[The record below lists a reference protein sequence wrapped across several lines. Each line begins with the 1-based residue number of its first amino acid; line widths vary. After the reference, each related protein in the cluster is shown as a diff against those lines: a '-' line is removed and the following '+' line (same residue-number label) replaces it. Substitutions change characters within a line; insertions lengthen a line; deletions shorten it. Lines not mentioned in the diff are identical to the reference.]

1 MKKHVF
7 VALFVISA
15 ISLGLSDAQAG
26 GCPGNC
32 NGNGVCDGGT
42 NTCICNV
49 GFIGVA
55 CDQCG
60 PNYYN
65 YPICTFCEASSTCS
79 GNGTCN
85 SNGGCNCSPGYS
97 GSNCIDNN
105 ECVLGTDSC
114 SVNSTCVNTPGSFEC
129 LCDSGFAGPNC
140 DQCAPDHYNYPT
152 CVFCEASVTC
162 SGNGT
167 CTVTGGCIC
176 NSGYTGVN
184 CENGPPAVPTVS
196 EWGLAA
202 LTLTGLIAGTL
213 LFTRRTKCVSA

>member
-49 GFIGVA
+49 GFVGTGCEFCA
-55 CDQCG
+55 

-65 YPICTFCEASSTCS
+65 YPLCTFCDAAITCS
-79 GNGTCN
+79 GNGTC
-85 SNGGCNCSPGYS
+85 SATGSCN
-97 GSNCIDNN
+97 
-105 ECVLGTDSC
+105 
-114 SVNSTCVNTPGSFEC
+114 
-129 LCDSGFAGPNC
+129 
-140 DQCAPDHYNYPT
+140 
-152 CVFCEASVTC
+152 
-162 SGNGT
+162 
-167 CTVTGGCIC
+167 C

-196 EWGLAA
+196 EWGLAV

-213 LFTRRTKCVSA
+213 LFTRRNSLTKA